1 MTKMFFGAC
10 LALGLIAGYIAV
22 GFPTSKAEIISPA
35 QDYVAAT
42 IMYGKNLP
50 VETGNQLFNPAEVV
64 CC

>member
-10 LALGLIAGYIAV
+10 LAVGLVAGYIAV
-22 GFPTSKAEIISPA
+22 GFPTSSAEIISPA

-50 VETGNQLFNPAEVV
+50 VENWEPAF
-64 CC
+64 

>member
-10 LALGLIAGYIAV
+10 LAVGLVAGYIAV

-50 VETGNQLFNPAEVV
+50 VEN
-64 CC
+64 